1 MAWNGGG
8 GNGGANGR
16 FRRRAGVYLWDNI
29 LYIATGLIGA
39 WICLQVHW
47 VLAVIQLAAS
57 IMGPLW
63 IMTRVCP
70 TCLLYWSAACPSG
83 YGLVSKRLVDR
94 GDPDK
99 FREVFSLHVTAVA
112 PMWFIPIVAVGYLL
126 LTGESVPWLMVIL
139 FIAVAFVGVPLKAR
153 YYTCT
158 RCPKRADCPWGSR
171 AAVPPSSRSGNGRQG

>member
-8 GNGGANGR
+8 GNGRANGR
-16 FRRRAGVYLWDNI
+16 SRRRAGVYLWDNI

-70 TCLLYWSAACPSG
+70 TCLLYGSAACPSG
-83 YGLVSKRLVDR
+83 
-94 GDPDK
+94 
-99 FREVFSLHVTAVA
+99 
-112 PMWFIPIVAVGYLL
+112 
-126 LTGESVPWLMVIL
+126 
-139 FIAVAFVGVPLKAR
+139 
-153 YYTCT
+153 
-158 RCPKRADCPWGSR
+158 
-171 AAVPPSSRSGNGRQG
+171 